1 MSTAVIQANRI
12 PECRVSALSDT
23 MVRSSIRFFD
33 QISWRGPILINSDIN
48 HGVLLDRDTLSINDL
63 DFGGLEAT
71 LAEWQLYPLTGPDE
85 VADRV
90 AGAEVV
96 VSNKVV
102 LTREVL
108 ETASRLKLI
117 CVAATGINN
126 VDLQAAKELGIP
138 VTNARSYGTASV
150 VQHVFSLI
158 LALTTRLSEHRQAAM
173 NGTWVQSPMFCV
185 FDFPFRELAGKNLG
199 IVGYGE
205 LGRGV
210 EKIARAFDME
220 VLIAQRPGGDERA
233 GRLPLDE
240 LLRRSDVVSLHVPLA
255 NNTHNLIGERELSL
269 MKSDALLINTARG
282 GIVDEAS
289 LVAAL
294 RRGDLGGAG
303 FDVLTAE
310 PPIMGNPLLDYE
322 GTNLVLT
329 PHVAWASRE
338 ARQRLV
344 DQVAEIIEG
353 FKQGEIRNQ
362 V

>member
-1 MSTAVIQANRI
+1 MNI
-12 PECRVSALSDT
+12 
-23 MVRSSIRFFD
+23 
-33 QISWRGPILINSDIN
+33 DIN
-48 HGVLLDRDTLSINDL
+48 RGVLLDRDTLSIDDL
-63 DFGGLEAT
+63 DFSQLKAT
-71 LAEWQLYPLTGPDE
+71 LAEWQLHPLTGPDE
-85 VADRV
+85 VAERV

-102 LTREVL
+102 LNREVL

-117 CVAATGINN
+117 CVAATGTNN
-126 VDLQAAKELGIP
+126 IDLQAAKELGIP

-158 LALTTRLSEHRQAAM
+158 LALTTRLSEHQRAAM
-173 NGTWVQSPMFCV
+173 DGTWEQSPMFCV
-185 FDFPFRELAGKNLG
+185 FDFPFRELAGKTIG

-220 VLIAQRPGGDERA
+220 VMIAQRPGGDERA

-240 LLRRSDVVSLHVPLA
+240 LLQHSDVVSLHVPLA
-255 NNTHNLIGERELSL
+255 DNTHNLIGERELGL
-269 MKSDALLINTARG
+269 MKPDALLINTARG
-282 GIVDEAS
+282 GIVDEAV

-310 PPIMGNPLLDYE
+310 PPAMGNPLLDYD
-322 GTNLVLT
+322 GANLIVT
-329 PHVAWASRE
+329 PHLAWASRE

-344 DQVAEIIEG
+344 DQVVDIIEA
-353 FKQGEIRNQ
+353 FKRGEIRNQ

>member
-1 MSTAVIQANRI
+1 MN
-12 PECRVSALSDT
+12 
-23 MVRSSIRFFD
+23 FN
-33 QISWRGPILINSDIN
+33 INQ
-48 HGVLLDRDTLSINDL
+48 GVLLDRDTLSIDDL
-63 DFGGLEAT
+63 DFGRLKGT
-71 LAEWQLYPLTGPDE
+71 LAEWKMYPLTSPDE

-90 AGAEVV
+90 AKAEVV

-108 ETASRLKLI
+108 EAASRLKLI
-117 CVAATGINN
+117 CVAATGTNN
-126 VDLQAAKELGIP
+126 IDLQAAKELGIP

-158 LALTTRLSEHRQAAM
+158 LALTTRLPEHQQAAM
-173 NGTWVQSPMFCV
+173 NGTWAQSPMFCV
-185 FDFPFRELAGKNLG
+185 FDFPFRELAGKTLG

-210 EKIARAFDME
+210 DRIARAFDME
-220 VLIAQRPGGDERA
+220 VVIAQRPGGDERA

-255 NNTHNLIGERELSL
+255 DNTHNLIGERELGL
-269 MKSDALLINTARG
+269 MKPDALLINTARG
-282 GIVDEAS
+282 GIVEEAA

-294 RRGDLGGAG
+294 KRGNLGGAG

-310 PPIMGNPLLDYE
+310 PPGMGNPLLDYD
-322 GTNLVLT
+322 GTNLILT

-344 DQVAEIIEG
+344 DQVADIIEA
-353 FKQGEIRNQ
+353 FKRGELVNP

>member
-1 MSTAVIQANRI
+1 MNININR
-12 PECRVSALSDT
+12 
-23 MVRSSIRFFD
+23 
-33 QISWRGPILINSDIN
+33 
-48 HGVLLDRDTLSINDL
+48 GVLLDRDTLSIDDL
-63 DFGGLEAT
+63 DFRRLEST
-71 LAEWQLYPLTGPDE
+71 LSDWQLYPLTGPEE
-85 VADRV
+85 VAERV

-102 LTREVL
+102 LPREVL

-117 CVAATGINN
+117 CVAATGTNN
-126 VDLQAAKELGIP
+126 IDLQAAKDLDIP

-158 LALTTRLSEHRQAAM
+158 LALTTRLAEHQLAAT
-173 NGTWVQSPMFCV
+173 NGTWGQSPMFCV
-185 FDFPFRELAGKNLG
+185 FDFPFRELAGKTIG

-210 EKIARAFDME
+210 EKVARAFDME
-220 VLIAQRPGGDERA
+220 VMIAQRPGGEERA
-233 GRLPLDE
+233 GRVPLDE
-240 LLRRSDVVSLHVPLA
+240 LLQHSDVVSLHVPLA
-255 NNTHNLIGERELSL
+255 DNTHNLIGERELDL
-269 MKSDALLINTARG
+269 MKPDALLINTARG
-282 GIVDEAS
+282 GIVDEAA
-289 LVAAL
+289 LAAAL

-310 PPIMGNPLLDYE
+310 PPVMGNPLLDYV
-322 GTNLVLT
+322 GTNLILT

-344 DQVAEIIEG
+344 NQVADIIEA
-353 FKQGEIRNQ
+353 FKRGEMRNQ